1 MSRRIVP
8 RSSSPNRI
16 KGPAAVPGVART
28 VAPSV
33 TAAMAG
39 PMSMCMSMSMSI
51 AMVMAGALAGCSSS
65 GASLGDAG
73 APSSAANA
81 GGAGGGGAG
90 IGVAAAPAIGCTDP
104 APGVLDYLDDMEDGD
119 ARILGRDGRIGY
131 WYTYHDT
138 TAGTLNPDQGVVP
151 TMETIPG
158 RRCGTSLRAMRVT
171 GSGFTDWGAGLGFAL
186 RYGAGDAGVSME
198 LPYDASR
205 FKGFTFWGR
214 IGDTSI
220 GTIRAGFGDKWSRP
234 DGGVC
239 TVTPTLGPNACY
251 DTFGESFTLTTTWQ
265 RFSIDF
271 GQLQQRSFGLARP
284 ELDTT
289 ALMTFDVAIPPGS
302 PVFDVW
308 IDDVAFYE

>member
-1 MSRRIVP
+1 MMSLRIVR
-8 RSSSPNRI
+8 RSSGPNRI
-16 KGPAAVPGVART
+16 AGRAAVQGVARA
-28 VAPSV
+28 VAASV
-33 TAAMAG
+33 TAAM
-39 PMSMCMSMSMSI
+39 SMSMSMSI
-51 AMVMAGALAGCSSS
+51 AMGMVGAVAGCSA
-65 GASLGDAG
+65 GASLGDAS
-73 APSSAANA
+73 APSAAEAANP
-81 GGAGGGGAG
+81 GGAGGGVGG
-90 IGVAAAPAIGCTDP
+90 IGVAASAAIGCTDP
-104 APGVLDYLDDMEDGD
+104 APGVLDYIDDMEDGD
-119 ARILGRDGRIGY
+119 AKILGRDGRVGY

-158 RRCGTSLRAMRVT
+158 RRCGTSTRAMRVT

-186 RYGAGDAGVSME
+186 RYGAGDAGVGTE
-198 LPYDASR
+198 LPYDGSR

-220 GTIRAGFGDKWSRP
+220 GTIRVGFGDKWSRP
-234 DGGVC
+234 EGGVC

-265 RFSIDF
+265 RFSIEF

-284 ELDTT
+284 GLDTT
-289 ALMTFDVAIPPGS
+289 ALMTFDVAIPPAS

-308 IDDVAFYE
+308 IDDVAFFE